1 MRVGGTASS
10 SRFDPIAQLDALS
23 AGLKKRFAFDVKAK
37 AQAIAWQKRARAALG
52 ETLGFLDLP
61 KVPPRPREIE
71 SVDRGSYIRRKI
83 VIRTSAH
90 SELPL
95 YLLVPKSGGGQ
106 CPPYS
111 RGAKDVGWAS
121 PTSSTRPTPG
131 GGQCPPYGLTRGKR
145 PCVLALH
152 GHGYGVKDIVGL
164 WEDGSERLSPDGYHR
179 DFAVA
184 LAERGFV
191 VAAPEISCF
200 GERQMADPARFR
212 ANGMNPTCHNAAT
225 YAMMLGKSV
234 AGLRVLD
241 GLRVVDYVR
250 TLKEVDGDNIGV
262 MGISGGGMHAFFS
275 ACMDTRIKASVI
287 SGYFCDWRRSI
298 LSIYHCSCNFVPGLL
313 TLGELSDLAGL
324 IAPRA
329 CLIEHGTHDEI
340 FPIEHVKRTVEK
352 ARRAWKV
359 FEAKENLETDYFEG
373 RHRINGPAAYAFLAK
388 HLEIKSR

>member
-95 YLLVPKSGGGQ
+95 YLLVPKS
-106 CPPYS
+106 
-111 RGAKDVGWAS
+111 
-121 PTSSTRPTPG
+121 G

-241 GLRVVDYVR
+241 ELRVVDYVR

-359 FEAKENLETDYFEG
+359 FGAEENLETDYFEG